1 MEKRKTGAG
10 SRWAKGRRR
19 ELEKGPSLSAWLRC
33 YAQDEQTA
41 EEAVRRAQNAQESA
55 QKANPLARNIRRT

>member
-19 ELEKGPSLSAWLRC
+19 ELEKGPSLSTW
-33 YAQDEQTA
+33 AQDEQTA